1 MQPGEVSQMITSGG
15 TGIFVYLIEKLVPDI
30 APEDEELAQAE
41 EYLSR
46 FSAYTSGSGY
56 ANELVFQGLPKE
68 PIAED

>member
-1 MQPGEVSQMITSGG
+1 MITSGG
-15 TGIFVYLIEKLVPDI
+15 IGIFVHLIEKLVPDI

-56 ANELVFQGLPKE
+56 ANELVFQGLPKGS
-68 PIAED
+68 IAED